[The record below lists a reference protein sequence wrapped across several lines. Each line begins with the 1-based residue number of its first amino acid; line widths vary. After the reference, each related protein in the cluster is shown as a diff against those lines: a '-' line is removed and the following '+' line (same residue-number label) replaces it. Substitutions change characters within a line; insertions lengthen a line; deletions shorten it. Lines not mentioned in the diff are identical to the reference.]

1 MKRRDFLRAAG
12 GVGAVGAAATAARPV
27 AAQSER
33 PDFGG
38 YLDGVDGGYTDAR
51 GQDEVTVQVGADGN
65 QGPNAFSPAGIWVDT
80 GTTVRFE
87 WTGNG
92 RHNVVAEEGPAGLD
106 SGTAVQEAGVNYEY
120 TFEEGGVTTYFCAPH
135 KTLGMKGGVAVGDDV
150 PTVETEDDSGGG
162 GDGGGG
168 GGGASE
174 QPLTLEELESMGV
187 PFQPHF
193 VGIATGLMMAVSL
206 VYTFFLLKY
215 GTSPHASGG
224 ND

>member
-1 MKRRDFLRAAG
+1 MKRRDFLRSAG
-12 GVGAVGAAATAARPV
+12 GVGAAGAAAAAARPA
-27 AAQSER
+27 AAQSAR

-51 GQDEVTVQVGADGN
+51 GQDEVTVQVGASGN
-65 QGPNAFSPAGIWVDT
+65 QGNNAFSPAGLWVDP
-80 GTTVRFE
+80 GTTVRWE

-92 RHNVVAEEGPAGLD
+92 VHNVVTEEGPADLD
-106 SGTAVQEAGVNYEY
+106 SGTPTQESGVNYEH
-120 TFEEGGVTTYFCAPH
+120 TFEEGGVTTYFCSPH
-135 KTLGMKGGVAVGDDV
+135 KTLGMKGGVAVGGDV

-162 GDGGGG
+162 GGGETGGGG
-168 GGGASE
+168 GE

-193 VGIATGLMMAVSL
+193 VGIATGLMMVVSL